1 MRGERLCRRG
11 VGRVPGWMLGLA
23 LALLALTSGPDR
35 VRAQAPVPFN
45 GIQAIVNDT
54 VISRDQVLGA
64 AQREL
69 VAAGRTATSEQQY
82 LARRAKILEDQL
94 EQLIDRQLILD
105 EFKEKGYSFPESYVD
120 DQVRIASAGNS
131 AGTGWP

>member
-69 VAAGRTATSEQQY
+69 VAAGRTATASNGLRARQKPY
-82 LARRAKILEDQL
+82 LGSRSRLASSPYVLKI
-94 EQLIDRQLILD
+94 
-105 EFKEKGYSFPESYVD
+105 SSP
-120 DQVRIASAGNS
+120 
-131 AGTGWP
+131 

>member
-11 VGRVPGWMLGLA
+11 GGRDLGWMLGLA
-23 LALLALTSGPDR
+23 LALLALASTPDR
-35 VRAQAPVPFN
+35 ARAQAPVPFN

-69 VAAGRTATSEQQY
+69 VTAGCTATSEQ
-82 LARRAKILEDQL
+82 K
-94 EQLIDRQLILD
+94 
-105 EFKEKGYSFPESYVD
+105 
-120 DQVRIASAGNS
+120 
-131 AGTGWP
+131 